1 MKIIKIQMN
10 NKSQN
15 IKAGEFYSINS
26 KRAKGHKGEI
36 AKIKKN
42 GEIDAVIITHS
53 PYTRGRKNIKLF
65 ENPEKDKTENSYVLP
80 KKETVKRKNIGKRHN
95 NIKITNPLDK
105 SIIRKI
111 KSKK

>member
-1 MKIIKIQMN
+1 M
-10 NKSQN
+10 
-15 IKAGEFYSINS
+15 AY
-26 KRAKGHKGEI
+26 HKGEI
-36 AKIKKN
+36 VKVRKN
-42 GEIDAVIITHS
+42 GKIDAIIITHS

-65 ENPEKDKTENSYVLP
+65 ENPEENKLESSYVLT
-80 KKETVKRKNIGKRHN
+80 KKETVKRKNIGKRHK